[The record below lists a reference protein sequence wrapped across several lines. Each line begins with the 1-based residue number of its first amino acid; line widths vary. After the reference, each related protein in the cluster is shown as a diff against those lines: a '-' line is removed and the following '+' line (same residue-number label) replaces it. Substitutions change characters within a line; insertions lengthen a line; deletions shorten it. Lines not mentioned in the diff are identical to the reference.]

1 MSGPV
6 MKVLILDPEA
16 ESRDALRRAFSSAG
30 DQVRGVATLGEA
42 ERHLLEFAPDAVIAA
57 LDTPEADA
65 VEFLERART
74 ADPRRGVWALI
85 EGSRL
90 EDGVRAMARGA
101 HDFLWRPVSEGRVAL
116 LRSRFASRREREGWI
131 EQTRLRLARNE
142 ISTTLPGRSPRWKEA
157 LASLEREAPLESPVL
172 LTGEAGTEKE
182 PAARALHRLSP
193 RGSEPFAL
201 VTDWDG
207 LGPPSATEGTLFLP
221 GIERAP
227 VSVQTALLT
236 EIERPRSRR
245 LVLSTDQDPR
255 EATASGVLLPELA
268 ASVSDHVV
276 HLPPLRERGEDIE
289 LLARQF
295 LHELE
300 AALSFDAE
308 AIDALLAHDW
318 PGNVRELKEVV
329 RRAARL
335 TEGPAIG
342 PTVVTSVLG
351 RPLAS
356 RRSRRKKAPVVR
368 IAVGDSLA
376 DVERR
381 LIQKTLEFAR
391 GNKRKTAELLKLSL
405 KTIYNKIKEY
415 GLEH

>member
-1 MSGPV
+1 MR
-6 MKVLILDPEA
+6 VLLVDPEP
-16 ESRDALRRAFSSAG
+16 ESRDAVRRAFSVAG
-30 DQVRGVATLGEA
+30 DQVRGVATLAEG
-42 ERHLLEFAPDAVIAA
+42 ERHLVEFAPDAVIVA
-57 LDTPEADA
+57 LDAPDGAA
-65 VEFLERART
+65 SEFLERARK
-74 ADPRRGVWALI
+74 ADPRRGVYALI

-90 EDGVRAMARGA
+90 EDGVRAMALGA

-116 LRSRFASRREREGWI
+116 LRARFGARREREGWL
-131 EQTRLRLARNE
+131 EETRLRLARTE
-142 ISTTLPGRSPRWKEA
+142 IATTLLGRSDPWRAA

-172 LTGEAGTEKE
+172 VTGEAGTEKE
-182 PAARALHRLSP
+182 PAARALHRLSA
-193 RGSEPFAL
+193 RGSEPFAMA
-201 VTDWDG
+201 TDWEG
-207 LGPPSATEGTLFLP
+207 LEALCAAGGSLFVP

-227 VSVQTALLT
+227 LPVQAALCA
-236 EIERPRSRR
+236 EIERPRGRR
-245 LVLSTDQDPR
+245 LLLATDQDPQR
-255 EATASGVLLPELA
+255 STASGLLLPALSEGC
-268 ASVSDHVV
+268 SDHIV
-276 HLPPLRERGEDIE
+276 HLPPLRERGGDIE

-295 LHELE
+295 LHEHD
-300 AALSFDAE
+300 ASLSFGPE

-329 RRAARL
+329 RRAAQL
-335 TEGPAIG
+335 TEGAAIG

-356 RRSRRKKAPVVR
+356 RRSRRKRAPVVR

>member
-1 MSGPV
+1 MR
-6 MKVLILDPEA
+6 VLIVDPETQ
-16 ESRDALRRAFSSAG
+16 SRDTLRRVFAAAG
-30 DQVRGVATLGEA
+30 DQVRGVVTAGEA
-42 ERHLLEFAPDAVIAA
+42 ERHLLDFAPEAVVVDWGASER
-57 LDTPEADA
+57 DGD
-65 VEFLERART
+65 FLGRARST
-74 ADPRRGVWALI
+74 DPSRGVFALI
-85 EGSRL
+85 DASDLPNGI
-90 EDGVRAMARGA
+90 RAMEQGA
-101 HDFLWRPVSEGRVAL
+101 NDFLWRPIEEARVAL
-116 LRSRFASRREREGWI
+116 LRSRFLAWREREAWI
-131 EQTRLRLARNE
+131 EQLRLRLVRSD
-142 ISTTLPGRSPRWKEA
+142 ISTALPGRSPRWREA
-157 LASLEREAPLESPVL
+157 LVSLEREARLESPVL

-182 PAARALHRLSP
+182 PAARALHRLSR
-193 RGSEPFAL
+193 RGSEPFL
-201 VTDWDG
+201 VAADWNG
-207 LGPPSATEGTLFLP
+207 LEPAMTAGGTLFLP
-221 GIERAP
+221 GIEAAP
-227 VSVQTALLT
+227 STVQAALLA
-236 EIERPRSRR
+236 EVESPRSRR
-245 LVLSTDQDPR
+245 LVLSIDLDPR
-255 EATASGVLLPELA
+255 EATGSGRLSTDLA
-268 ASVSDHVV
+268 ASMSEHVV
-276 HLPPLRERGEDIE
+276 HLPPLRERREDIE

-295 LHELE
+295 LQELE
-300 AALSFDAE
+300 PELSFDVR
-308 AIDALLAHDW
+308 AIDALVAHDW

-356 RRSRRKKAPVVR
+356 RRSRRKKTPVVR

>member
-1 MSGPV
+1 
-6 MKVLILDPEA
+6 MKVLILDTEA
-16 ESRDALRRAFSSAG
+16 ESRDALRRVFSAAG
-30 DQVRGVATLGEA
+30 DQVRGVGSLGEA
-42 ERHLLEFAPDAVIAA
+42 ERHLVEYGPDAVVI
-57 LDTPEADA
+57 DHGTDRQGS
-65 VEFLERART
+65 FLERVRAT
-74 ADPRRGVWALI
+74 DPSRGVFVLVD
-85 EGSRL
+85 GSRL
-90 EDGVRAMARGA
+90 PTAVSAMERGA
-101 HDFLWRPVSEGRVAL
+101 DDFLWRPIDEGRVSL
-116 LRSRFASRREREGWI
+116 LRSRLVERREREAEI
-131 EQTRLRLARNE
+131 EQLRLRAVRSE
-142 ISTTLPGRSPRWKEA
+142 ISTALPGRSSPWRDA
-157 LASLEREAPLESPVL
+157 LASLEREAPLESAVL

-182 PAARALHRLSP
+182 PAARALHRLSR
-193 RGSEPFAL
+193 RGGEPFL
-201 VTDWDG
+201 VAADWNDLERPRAG
-207 LGPPSATEGTLFLP
+207 EGTLFVP
-221 GIERAP
+221 GIEGAP
-227 VSVQTALLT
+227 LPVQETLIA
-236 EIERPRSRR
+236 EVEKPRGPR
-245 LVLSTDQDPR
+245 LVLSTDLDPR
-255 EATASGVLLPELA
+255 EAIANGRLLPALA
-268 ASVSDHVV
+268 DGLSDHVL

-289 LLARQF
+289 LLARQL
-295 LHELE
+295 LHELDTG
-300 AALSFDAE
+300 LFFDSRAV
-308 AIDALLAHDW
+308 DALLAHDW

>member
-1 MSGPV
+1 MR
-6 MKVLILDPEA
+6 VLILDPETG
-16 ESRDALRRAFSSAG
+16 SRDALRRAFCAAG
-30 DQVRGVATLGEA
+30 DQVRGVGTVAEA
-42 ERHLLEFAPDAVIAA
+42 ERHLSEFAPDAVVAA
-57 LDTPEADA
+57 LDVADGDGGD
-65 VEFLERART
+65 FLERARN
-74 ADPRRGVWALI
+74 ADPRRAIYALI

-90 EDGVRAMARGA
+90 EDGVRAMERGA

-116 LRSRFASRREREGWI
+116 LRSRFAARREREGGT
-131 EQTRLRLARNE
+131 EQTRLRLARTE
-142 ISTTLPGRSPRWKEA
+142 VATTLPGRSDRWKAA
-157 LASLEREAPLESPVL
+157 LASLEREAPLDGPAL

-193 RGSEPFAL
+193 RGAEPFSAAG
-201 VTDWDG
+201 DWDAVDFG
-207 LGPPSATEGTLFLP
+207 AAIGGGTLFVP
-221 GIERAP
+221 EIERAP
-227 VSVQTALLT
+227 AGAQEAMLA
-236 EIERPRSRR
+236 EIERPRGRR
-245 LVLSTDQDPR
+245 LILSTDQDPF
-255 EATASGVLLPELA
+255 EAVASGRLLPALPAALA
-268 ASVSDHVV
+268 DHVV

-295 LHELE
+295 LHELD
-300 AALSFDAE
+300 AAASFDAQ
-308 AIDALLAHDW
+308 AVDALRAHDW

-335 TEGPAIG
+335 AEGPAIG

>member
-1 MSGPV
+1 

-16 ESRDALRRAFSSAG
+16 ESRDAIRRAFSSGG
-30 DQVRGVATLGEA
+30 DQVRGVATIGEA
-42 ERHLLEFAPDAVIAA
+42 ERHLAEFQPDAVIAA
-57 LDTPEADA
+57 LDAPDGDA
-65 VEFLERART
+65 CDFLEMARR
-74 ADPRRGVWALI
+74 ADPRRGAFALI
-85 EGSRL
+85 DGARL
-90 EDGVRAMARGA
+90 QDGVLAMERGA

-116 LRSRFASRREREGWI
+116 LRARFAARREREGWI
-131 EQTRLRLARNE
+131 EQMRLRLARTE
-142 ISTTLPGRSPRWKEA
+142 IATTLPGRSDRWREA
-157 LASLEREAPLESPVL
+157 LASLEREAPLETPVL

-193 RGSEPFAL
+193 RGSEPFA
-201 VTDWDG
+201 VAAEWDD
-207 LGPPSATEGTLFLP
+207 LEASAAGGALFIP
-221 GIERAP
+221 GIEAAP
-227 VSVQTALLT
+227 VAVQGALAA
-236 EIERPRSRR
+236 EIERPTGRR
-245 LVLSTDQDPR
+245 LILSTEQDPR
-255 EATASGVLLPELA
+255 EATASGHLLPEVA
-268 ASVSDHVV
+268 ASLSDHVV
-276 HLPPLRERGEDIE
+276 HLPPLRERGEDVE
-289 LLARQF
+289 LLARQY
-295 LHELE
+295 LHELD
-300 AALSFDAE
+300 AALFFEAE

-318 PGNVRELKEVV
+318 PGNVRELKEAV

-335 TEGPAIG
+335 TEGPTIG